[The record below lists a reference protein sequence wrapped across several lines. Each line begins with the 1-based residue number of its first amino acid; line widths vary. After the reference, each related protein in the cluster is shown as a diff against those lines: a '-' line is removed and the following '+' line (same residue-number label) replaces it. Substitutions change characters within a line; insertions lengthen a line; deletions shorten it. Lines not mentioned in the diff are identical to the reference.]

1 MKEPKTL
8 SAEEKVSGHGDQSVS
23 RGKTFYITQSV
34 CVNKVSYIDRIV
46 AASLPLSLVLIIHN
60 RLCQGFF
67 KKSRWS
73 DLHGFYDLKK
83 DHAST
88 VSVSLFFFFLED

>member
-1 MKEPKTL
+1 MKEPKIL
-8 SAEEKVSGHGDQSVS
+8 SAEEKVSGPGDQSVS

-46 AASLPLSLVLIIHN
+46 TTSLSLSLVLIIHN

-67 KKSRWS
+67 KNSRWS
-73 DLHGFYDLKK
+73 DMHGFYDLKK

-88 VSVSLFFFFLED
+88 VSLFFFGRLNE